1 MTNNDL
7 ALIEDVEIRQP
18 GDIAKMDDEL
28 HCPNCDGVICDVES
42 GDSLGLLVRTALDH
56 LAVCTDVCTCTDP
69 AVACPACLRKR
80 DRQGWPKDWRL
91 DRHKPKPP
99 GARKPCA
106 WRRRS
111 KSSSNASPN

>member
-18 GDIAKMDDEL
+18 GDIAKKDDEL
-28 HCPNCDGVICDVES
+28 HCPNCAGVICDVEP

-80 DRQGWPKDWRL
+80 DRQGWPKDWQSRMVG
-91 DRHKPKPP
+91 R
-99 GARKPCA
+99 
-106 WRRRS
+106 
-111 KSSSNASPN
+111 

>member
-18 GDIAKMDDEL
+18 DDIAKMDDEL
-28 HCPNCDGVICDVES
+28 HCPNCDGMICDVES

-56 LAVCTDVCTCTDP
+56 LAVCADVCTCTDP

-80 DRQGWPKDWRL
+80 DRHGWPKDWQSRMVG
-91 DRHKPKPP
+91 R
-99 GARKPCA
+99 
-106 WRRRS
+106 
-111 KSSSNASPN
+111 